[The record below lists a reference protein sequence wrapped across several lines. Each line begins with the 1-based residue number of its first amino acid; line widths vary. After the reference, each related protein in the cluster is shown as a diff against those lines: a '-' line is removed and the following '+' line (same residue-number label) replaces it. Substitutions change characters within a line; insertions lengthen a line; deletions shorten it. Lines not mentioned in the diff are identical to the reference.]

1 MECTVGQ
8 VIGGL
13 ISRSQCIA
21 ASSLGLCKAVESICY
36 DFTKAGGQETMGSSL
51 FLGCVSVDEIVCM
64 QNEPIDLYLES
75 LENLLC
81 LKACGRVSLFISRD
95 CNGSIEWHMVQLS
108 WVGHETLFLFLI
120 QRFIFSLCLSY
131 NHKILGQERS
141 R

>member
-1 MECTVGQ
+1 
-8 VIGGL
+8 
-13 ISRSQCIA
+13 
-21 ASSLGLCKAVESICY
+21 
-36 DFTKAGGQETMGSSL
+36 MGSSL
-51 FLGCVSVDEIVCM
+51 FLWCVSVDEIVCM

-75 LENLLC
+75 PENLLC

-95 CNGSIEWHMVQLS
+95 RNGSTEWHMVQLS

-120 QRFIFSLCLSY
+120 QRFILPLSLSLSLSLSLCLCLSLSLSY